1 VNSRQDPNPTP
12 TRALPLPPVRIVDAG
27 APLRWIARGWSDFL
41 RTPGASLL
49 HGLFAALGGV
59 VVLAVARQ
67 HFYLVSGAFSGFVLV
82 APVLVTGLYELSRR
96 LALGERP
103 GLADAVGAWRRSGR
117 ALLGF
122 GLLLSVAG
130 TFWVLVSS
138 VLIAL
143 LVQTPITGFEDF
155 LRYVVLS
162 KDSDLFIV
170 WMAMGGV
177 VAALVFA
184 ASAVSIPFLLDR
196 EVDLLTAI
204 LTSVLAVG
212 ANPLVMAWWAVLIMV
227 GTTIGI
233 ATLLAGLVVVVP
245 VLGHATW
252 HAYLDLVDASEL
264 PPRR

>member
-1 VNSRQDPNPTP
+1 VNPDHRPESTA
-12 TRALPLPPVRIVDAG
+12 TRELPIPPVRIVGAG
-27 APLRWIARGWSDFL
+27 APLSWIVRGWRDFL
-41 RTPGASLL
+41 STPGASLL
-49 HGLFAALGGV
+49 HGVIAALGGIM
-59 VVLAVARQ
+59 VLGVARQ

-103 GLADAVGAWRRSGR
+103 RLGDAVGAWRRSTR

-122 GLLLSVAG
+122 GLVLTVAG

-155 LRYVVLS
+155 LRFVVLS
-162 KDSDLFIV
+162 KDSDLFVV
-170 WMAMGGV
+170 WMAFGGV

-196 EVDLLTAI
+196 DVDLLTAI

-212 ANPLVMAWWAVLIMV
+212 ANPLVMAWWAVLIMI
-227 GTTIGI
+227 GTTFGI
-233 ATLLAGLVVVVP
+233 ATLLLGLIVVVP

-252 HAYLDLVDASEL
+252 HAYLDLVDASGL